1 MRFLLAA
8 ALALASAAPASAD
21 EVSGTIVA
29 YDRLDNVIVLDDKS
43 VWALSTK
50 ALVPADL
57 KASDRVTL
65 TFTSS
70 GENGANAATKLERT
84 NE

>member
-8 ALALASAAPASAD
+8 TLAFAAAAPAYAD

-29 YDRLDNVIVLDDKS
+29 YDRLDNLIVLDDKS
-43 VWALSTK
+43 VWALASS

-57 KASDRVTL
+57 KAGDRITL

-84 NE
+84 NG